1 MRVQRICFSVF
12 IFSHIYG
19 SLYAPYTSTL
29 CIHAVPAGLFGI
41 DLGWPAWVS
50 SQGKIEAARCRGLG
64 YRRYHYPK
72 HVADQN
78 GSPPKW
84 SFIKVDPH
92 PCWGGVYQLNGRPA
106 ARRGIKRQVERKR
119 ISWLEWGGR
128 RMCEILTGWQTLS
141 HCEIVSYEF
150 LSLLLLQ
157 RNRKPRSASPRV
169 RVSVLHKISDLH
181 IFFQQP
187 FYKILLCFENSW
199 KKNAS

>member
-1 MRVQRICFSVF
+1 MCVQHISLSVF
-12 IFSHIYG
+12 VLLHTYVS
-19 SLYAPYTSTL
+19 PYVPYSSTL
-29 CIHAVPAGLFGI
+29 CIHAGPAGLFGI
-41 DLGWPAWVS
+41 DLGRPAWVS

-119 ISWLEWGGR
+119 ISWLEWGGKR
-128 RMCEILTGWQTLS
+128 TSADTHRLADTFTLWNCLS
-141 HCEIVSYEF
+141 HF
-150 LSLLLLQ
+150 LSPLLLQ
-157 RNRKPRSASPRV
+157 RNRKPRSASPCV
-169 RVSVLHKISDLH
+169 CLNVLHKISDLY
-181 IFFQQP
+181 IFFSQLP
-187 FYKILLCFENSW
+187 FYKILLCTHE
-199 KKNAS
+199 KCI